1 MQRESG
7 ESLKC
12 QRAILATEIIPRVL
26 LCVCGH
32 RMLVA
37 NGFKEQDK
45 RQFMSLFTCTTFV
58 SLCPFFTYTTYV

>member
-7 ESLKC
+7 ESHKG
-12 QRAILATEIIPRVL
+12 QRTLLATEIIPRVL

-45 RQFMSLFTCTTFV
+45 RQFMSLFT
-58 SLCPFFTYTTYV
+58 YTTYV